1 MEAISVLKDEKP
13 ASRAASLNL
22 PGETALGVD
31 GTSGHTFPDLFP
43 PLYRFPL
50 GSLRGQRGLLCALLA
65 LPLLPSVQGEGGT
78 VRAGTL
84 LAAHSWQAL
93 VTLWVRI

>member
-1 MEAISVLKDEKP
+1 MGRREASREICEHGSYFRLKDANP

-43 PLYRFPL
+43 PLADSPL
-50 GSLRGQRGLLCALLA
+50 VAFWKR
-65 LPLLPSVQGEGGT
+65 V
-78 VRAGTL
+78 
-84 LAAHSWQAL
+84 
-93 VTLWVRI
+93 